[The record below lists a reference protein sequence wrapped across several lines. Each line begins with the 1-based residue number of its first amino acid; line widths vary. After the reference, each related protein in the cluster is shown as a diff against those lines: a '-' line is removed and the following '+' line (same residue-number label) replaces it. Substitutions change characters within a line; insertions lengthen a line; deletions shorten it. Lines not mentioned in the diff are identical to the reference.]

1 MKKRRSFSREFKRE
15 AAGMVLDQGFS
26 YRDVCRQ
33 LDLGETG
40 LRRWVEQLQFERSSK
55 QRSWRMCQA
64 EDHPV
69 NSAEDRN
76 FPMSL

>member
-26 YRDVCRQ
+26 CREVCRQ

-40 LRRWVEQLQFERSSK
+40 LRRWVEQLQIEQAQLLATQWLWRYNNER
-55 QRSWRMCQA
+55 
-64 EDHPV
+64 P
-69 NSAEDRN
+69 NSCCWIKWL
-76 FPMSL
+76 SL

>member
-26 YRDVCRQ
+26 YREVCRQ

-40 LRRWVEQLQFERSSK
+40 LRRWVEQLQFERN
-55 QRSWRMCQA
+55 A
-64 EDHPV
+64 GVP
-69 NSAEDRN
+69 
-76 FPMSL
+76 